1 MKKYNKYGAG
11 QRNQSSNA
19 DTIKT
24 IAEIRSMLKRT
35 GDKDMITMAEKF
47 SDSSI
52 EGLRRNY
59 NILFP
64 LWIQTV
70 MINNEDSPRM
80 GELWFTTHLSTQQRL
95 NGRPLTQ
102 ARLILEWTVA
112 QLIGGNVAKAANK
125 LILN

>member
-1 MKKYNKYGAG
+1 
-11 QRNQSSNA
+11 
-19 DTIKT
+19 
-24 IAEIRSMLKRT
+24 MLKRT
-35 GDKDMITMAEKF
+35 GDKDLITMAEKF

-52 EGLRRNY
+52 EDLRRNY

-70 MINNEDSPRM
+70 MINNEDSPRV
-80 GELWFTTHLSTQQRL
+80 GESWFFTHMRVQQQL
-95 NGRPLTQ
+95 NGEPLHQ
-102 ARLILEWTVA
+102 GQLIHEWTVA